1 MVNAREFPTSCLV
14 DADCQ
19 QKLNKVIGS
28 QNEHSD
34 LDIDYPYLGEGN
46 GDPLQYS
53 CVENPRDAGEPSGLS
68 SMGLHRV
75 GHDWSNLVSIFK
87 QVSGMILGHICE
99 WDAKLDM
106 SKTPDSLSLDM

>member
-53 CVENPRDAGEPSGLS
+53 
-68 SMGLHRV
+68 
-75 GHDWSNLVSIFK
+75 
-87 QVSGMILGHICE
+87 
-99 WDAKLDM
+99 
-106 SKTPDSLSLDM
+106 